1 MISKS
6 IHPWGNFLYARRL
19 AMQWLRD
26 ELEYDDE
33 KIAHVLSMDKNQVT
47 LLLMTEVEEDAET
60 E

>member
-1 MISKS
+1 
-6 IHPWGNFLYARRL
+6 
-19 AMQWLRD
+19 MQWLRD